1 MRQSTDNFLALS
13 LLFLFAANFIYSII
27 YFYGV
32 FPNGYVWGELFIK
45 YTDGLV
51 RRGLTGYILYHAAS
65 FFDVH
70 ILWTLFI
77 SVTYTIFF
85 IKSYLFIRETV
96 SHFFTI
102 ILFFSPALLAF
113 LVKDPALYGRKDI
126 LFLTLLAIIMA
137 KASAVISSPE
147 RQERTWLTIILC
159 YLAAFLIHEITLFFS
174 LLPALLV
181 LRANERHKLPAMAT
195 IGTIFL
201 LSVLFAIHF
210 QGTAVMREAMFHDW
224 QALIPDFTTQ
234 GGMRFIGKDLSSHAT
249 PFPWLQTY
257 SLRLSYIMAWLLAL
271 LPLGLLVYVY
281 RFHAVCMDVLGRG
294 MTWFAY
300 GCAVFPAVV
309 LTFMI
314 NDFGRTISYSC
325 LMFMFFALHILR
337 IYRDR
342 HGDLPV
348 RPCFSKL
355 HFANTPVLIGSL
367 YYLLCWKLYHYVPL
381 SMEPRIISVSF

>member
-27 YFYGV
+27 YFYGA

-234 GGMRFIGKDLSSHAT
+234 GACASSARIFLPTPHHSPGSRPTACAFPISWPGCWPCSPWACSCTSIAFMRS
-249 PFPWLQTY
+249 
-257 SLRLSYIMAWLLAL
+257 AWMSWA
-271 LPLGLLVYVY
+271 G
-281 RFHAVCMDVLGRG
+281 A
-294 MTWFAY
+294 
-300 GCAVFPAVV
+300 
-309 LTFMI
+309 
-314 NDFGRTISYSC
+314 
-325 LMFMFFALHILR
+325 
-337 IYRDR
+337 
-342 HGDLPV
+342 
-348 RPCFSKL
+348 
-355 HFANTPVLIGSL
+355 
-367 YYLLCWKLYHYVPL
+367 
-381 SMEPRIISVSF
+381 